1 MELYLNEAKEVVLN
15 IENKEEIYVD
25 DEGNLLIHSV
35 FFLGLVGITV
45 LIYKIIKKI
54 LGKS

>member
-15 IENKEEIYVD
+15 IEDKEETYVD

-35 FFLGLVGITV
+35 FFLGLIGITV
-45 LIYKIIKKI
+45 LIYKIIRKI

>member
-1 MELYLNEAKEVVLN
+1 MELYLYEVKEVLN
-15 IENKEEIYVD
+15 IENKEEIYID

-45 LIYKIIKKI
+45 LIYKIIRKI